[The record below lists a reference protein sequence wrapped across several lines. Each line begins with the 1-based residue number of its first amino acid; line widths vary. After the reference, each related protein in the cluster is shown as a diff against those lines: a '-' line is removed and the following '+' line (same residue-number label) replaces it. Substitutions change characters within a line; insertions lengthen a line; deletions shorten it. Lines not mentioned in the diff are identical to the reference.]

1 MKRDHTANPP
11 MEIGNKS
18 LIFGVSGHRDPIPSA
33 IPQLK
38 AQLEVVFSRF
48 RAAYPDTPFE
58 LLSPLA
64 EGADRLAAEVAL
76 SYQVKLLVPMPLA
89 QAEYELDFPSSDSLG
104 EFRKLLAAAESYWEV
119 PPASGLS
126 GLADEDRRARGRA
139 ERYAAMG
146 DLIARR
152 SHVLI
157 LLWDGRENDKM
168 GGTAWVK
175 KRREYWINAATD
187 REGSPQTVS
196 YDPTI
201 QIVTPRAVD
210 GGTQNRPCVRIIG
223 NLPPG

>member
-1 MKRDHTANPP
+1 
-11 MEIGNKS
+11 
-18 LIFGVSGHRDPIPSA
+18 
-33 IPQLK
+33 
-38 AQLEVVFSRF
+38 
-48 RAAYPDTPFE
+48 
-58 LLSPLA
+58 
-64 EGADRLAAEVAL
+64 
-76 SYQVKLLVPMPLA
+76 
-89 QAEYELDFPSSDSLG
+89 
-104 EFRKLLAAAESYWEV
+104 
-119 PPASGLS
+119 
-126 GLADEDRRARGRA
+126 
-139 ERYAAMG
+139 MG